1 MVSRSDAS
9 PPMIRMGREEFEAA
23 VAEALDGLPPE
34 LGARIENLAVVVE
47 DEPSDE
53 LLREL
58 DLDPEEETLYGVY
71 QGVEL
76 GARGGSYG
84 GALPDRVVIFR
95 LPLLEACDS
104 RREVLREIRATV
116 VHEVGHYFGLDE
128 DQLP

>member
-1 MVSRSDAS
+1 MV
-9 PPMIRMGREEFEAA
+9 RMGREDFEAL
-23 VAEALDGLPPE
+23 VGEALDGLPEE
-34 LGARIENLAVVVE
+34 LGELVENLVVVVE

-58 DLDPEEETLYGVY
+58 DMDPEEDSLFGLY

-76 GARGGSYG
+76 PERGLGSYG

-95 LPLLEACDS
+95 LPLLEHCSS
-104 RREVLREIRATV
+104 RRELLREIRDTV
-116 VHEVGHYFGLDE
+116 VHEIGHYFGLDE